1 MDIYFCLEL
10 PSKLDAFLAIG
21 SDPDHF
27 IINEKDSS
35 PDEEVP
41 LSETLGECLEEK
53 GPQRLIDKYLV
64 GECPH
69 LVDDDLVL
77 LRSDF
82 ASPLLAVLKSYPLSP
97 STDNF
102 LKLLERDLHN

>member
-1 MDIYFCLEL
+1 MVKELKMDIYFCLEL
-10 PSKLDAFLAIG
+10 PSKLDAFLVIG

-53 GPQRLIDKYLV
+53 GP
-64 GECPH
+64 
-69 LVDDDLVL
+69 
-77 LRSDF
+77 
-82 ASPLLAVLKSYPLSP
+82 
-97 STDNF
+97 
-102 LKLLERDLHN
+102 

>member
-53 GPQRLIDKYLV
+53 RP
-64 GECPH
+64 
-69 LVDDDLVL
+69 
-77 LRSDF
+77 
-82 ASPLLAVLKSYPLSP
+82 
-97 STDNF
+97 
-102 LKLLERDLHN
+102 